1 MKNNRKYKLDLSGN
15 KTLSPKEYM
24 RFLNEFAKFLG
35 KNKKKSEKIKGK
47 FVL

>member
-15 KTLSPKEYM
+15 KTLSPEEYIK
-24 RFLNEFAKFLG
+24 FLNEFAKFLG
-35 KNKKKSEKIKGK
+35 KGKRKNEKIKGK